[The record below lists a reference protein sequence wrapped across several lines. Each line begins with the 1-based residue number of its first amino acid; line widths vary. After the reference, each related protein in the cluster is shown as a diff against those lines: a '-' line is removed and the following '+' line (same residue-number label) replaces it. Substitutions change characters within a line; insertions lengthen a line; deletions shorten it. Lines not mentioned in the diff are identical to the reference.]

1 MVKIAHQIREQLEY
15 YRKNYGNSIATVKAE
30 DSALLDIKKSTRNL
44 ISFND
49 SLSAQ
54 EEEQIITPS
63 NFLRRNNEEWEPK
76 IEILDAGEI
85 RKFQKLEERQN
96 RYARRAR

>member
-1 MVKIAHQIREQLEY
+1 MGGREESSLLE
-15 YRKNYGNSIATVKAE
+15 
-30 DSALLDIKKSTRNL
+30 IKKSTRNL
-44 ISFND
+44 IN
-49 SLSAQ
+49 LSGNLEKNIQLPAVD
-54 EEEQIITPS
+54 ET
-63 NFLRRNNEEWEPK
+63 NFIRTDMEEEWEPK

>member
-1 MVKIAHQIREQLEY
+1 MTAVKQ
-15 YRKNYGNSIATVKAE
+15 E
-30 DSALLDIKKSTRNL
+30 DSALLEIKKSTRNL

-49 SLSAQ
+49 SL
-54 EEEQIITPS
+54 EEETIITPS

-76 IEILDAGEI
+76 IELLDAGEI

>member
-1 MVKIAHQIREQLEY
+1 MME
-15 YRKNYGNSIATVKAE
+15 S
-30 DSALLDIKKSTRNL
+30 
-44 ISFND
+44 
-49 SLSAQ
+49 
-54 EEEQIITPS
+54 EEEIITPA

>member
-1 MVKIAHQIREQLEY
+1 ME
-15 YRKNYGNSIATVKAE
+15 
-30 DSALLDIKKSTRNL
+30 
-44 ISFND
+44 
-49 SLSAQ
+49 
-54 EEEQIITPS
+54 
-63 NFLRRNNEEWEPK
+63 EEWEPR

>member
-1 MVKIAHQIREQLEY
+1 MEY
-15 YRKNYGNSIATVKAE
+15 YRKNHGVVTTAKPE

-49 SLSAQ
+49 NMMEN
-54 EEEQIITPS
+54 EEEILTPA